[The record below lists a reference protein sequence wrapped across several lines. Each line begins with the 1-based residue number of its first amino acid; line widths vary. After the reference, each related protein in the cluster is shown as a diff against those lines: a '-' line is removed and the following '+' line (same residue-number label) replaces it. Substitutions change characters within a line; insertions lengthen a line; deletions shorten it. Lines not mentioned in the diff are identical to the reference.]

1 MVSHCQG
8 LPLSMAPSC
17 HAAPRHQSPLKDV
30 SARRTEQHEQSEV
43 PGAPKDR
50 VSQAGPLIS
59 PLATRTAR
67 GKPPCSDQ
75 AGLTRAPGSLLGV
88 LPLHPVFPP
97 PRSTW
102 SPPSPHPLLLHFS
115 RPPGL
120 PGPHSAPR
128 YYVGLL
134 HLPEVR
140 LPWSSA
146 SLVSAEAPTCFT
158 PLKTGLP
165 RRRHGGWAS
174 GGSVEQ
180 QGLLRAQPRVGG
192 LLGCLLGKP
201 PRGLNPQWGGAGLKD
216 ASPGDAPVAPY
227 QPPGPVHTLRCHPPT
242 AGDAAGTEPWG
253 PGLPPP

>member
-59 PLATRTAR
+59 PLATRTAW

-174 GGSVEQ
+174 EGAFS
-180 QGLLRAQPRVGG
+180 LAY
-192 LLGCLLGKP
+192 KASI
-201 PRGLNPQWGGAGLKD
+201 WAGL
-216 ASPGDAPVAPY
+216 GRVACPCTT
-227 QPPGPVHTLRCHPPT
+227 QCQERCLEDEDSNHLKAFIHMMLT
-242 AGDAAGTEPWG
+242 TR
-253 PGLPPP
+253 